1 MQKSIKEEDSA
12 QGPYP
17 VPSYFQ
23 NLGSASVSGR
33 KPHIDTPKAATTI
46 GRYPSVLNG
55 VAHNHPIELEAFQYR
70 VENVATLDGWF
81 A

>member
-12 QGPYP
+12 QGPYHI
-17 VPSYFQ
+17 PSYFQ
-23 NLGSASVSGR
+23 NLGSAPVSSR
-33 KPHIDTPKAATTI
+33 EPYIDTPKAATTI
-46 GRYPSVLNG
+46 GGYPSILNG

-70 VENVATLDGWF
+70 VENVTTLDGWF